1 MPVEYAYIILAVAA
15 LVAGILYISTRRRR
29 RKHKKSGPPV
39 RPASPV
45 NQTAGVASTWAPP
58 AAAVRS
64 PSPVAATIV
73 VPQSITEQNASIS
86 LKLKGRDIES
96 RLGGCLYRKPQPGLN
111 GDVVAKCGM
120 RFDASWRPHS
130 YSLVRKRTRPSSLP
144 LRAGLRGQAGNQLW
158 LACRQP

>member
-73 VPQSITEQNASIS
+73 VPPPTQSPSWDQPAASPA
-86 LKLKGRDIES
+86 KPPGTWGAPGKTW
-96 RLGGCLYRKPQPGLN
+96 GGSTT
-111 GDVVAKCGM
+111 VAW
-120 RFDASWRPHS
+120 SP
-130 YSLVRKRTRPSSLP
+130 
-144 LRAGLRGQAGNQLW
+144 
-158 LACRQP
+158 